1 MTQSEN
7 ENILTHKHCYM
18 NEQELLLKPTAELVV
33 MSEELIH
40 KIKEV
45 MATDK
50 NPFKRQQYF
59 EDLQMISSIIKR
71 RNN

>member
-1 MTQSEN
+1 
-7 ENILTHKHCYM
+7 M
-18 NEQELLLKPTAELVV
+18 NEQELLLKPTAELVG
-33 MSEELIH
+33 MTEELIR

-50 NPFKRQQYF
+50 NSFKRQQYF
-59 EDLQMISSIIKR
+59 EDLQMISGIIKR